1 MLATNRALD
10 GPSLLV
16 PGCLAWL
23 RSDRSVLRRCCRNLT
38 IYSAALVESLLSYAS
53 ESESLAFFF
62 ENSESLA
69 LTASVRLSADC
80 LMGTETPRMQ
90 VQPANRHCMAAENL
104 MRSNHGPNLA

>member
-1 MLATNRALD
+1 
-10 GPSLLV
+10 
-16 PGCLAWL
+16 
-23 RSDRSVLRRCCRNLT
+23 
-38 IYSAALVESLLSYAS
+38 
-53 ESESLAFFF
+53 
-62 ENSESLA
+62 